1 MANIVWLPIAD
12 KLKYMHDKEYL
23 FMDMIVEGVL
33 SIQAGEVPS
42 VIKAKLNSMLP
53 SNQQETDD

>member
-1 MANIVWLPIAD
+1 
-12 KLKYMHDKEYL
+12 
-23 FMDMIVEGVL
+23 MDMIVEGVL